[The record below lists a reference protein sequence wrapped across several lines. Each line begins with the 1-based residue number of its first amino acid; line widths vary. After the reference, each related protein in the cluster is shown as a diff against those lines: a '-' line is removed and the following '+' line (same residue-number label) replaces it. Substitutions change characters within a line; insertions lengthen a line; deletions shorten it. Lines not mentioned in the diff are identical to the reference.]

1 MKKKRVTRCLAV
13 LLAIVMFV
21 WGSPSLQVNALTNS
35 GWNIKGS
42 YGFAFAAQDID
53 VYDDLSF
60 SAESW
65 KGKIKAQEGFTIID
79 SKNSK
84 FSNGYFYVDYST
96 PNGWKQG
103 WISFNVKNQLPFYPS
118 LGSTA
123 ATVNTA
129 TTLWY
134 GNNADKYQP
143 FGMVYEGES
152 VAVLEYTTGEYW
164 AFIEYNTNAGRKRGF
179 VPVYY
184 LTFCYED
191 AILKPLTAGWR
202 KTIPTPVSGTFTV
215 YSGPTKQYVPI
226 GTVYKGESVIVLEE
240 FTRFDR
246 TVQHITYKVSGD
258 LDKSGYIF
266 LN

>member
-1 MKKKRVTRCLAV
+1 MGEKRVTRCLAV
-13 LLAIVMFV
+13 LLAIVMLV

-35 GWNIKGS
+35 GWSIRGS

-103 WISFNVKNQLPFYPS
+103 WISFNVKTQLPFYPS
-118 LGSTA
+118 IGTTA
-123 ATVNTA
+123 ATVNTT

-134 GNNADKYQP
+134 GENASIYQS

-152 VAVLEYTTGEYW
+152 VALLEYTKGGYW

-179 VPVYY
+179 VPFSY
-184 LTFCYED
+184 LTLCYED
-191 AILKPLTAGWR
+191 AIVKNLNYGWEYYKNSNTTA
-202 KTIPTPVSGTFTV
+202 TYTV
-215 YSGPTKQYVPI
+215 YSGPTKEYVPI
-226 GTVYKGESVIVLEE
+226 GTVYKDEPIRIIEE
-240 FTRFDR
+240 FTRFDKK
-246 TVQHITYKVSGD
+246 VLYIAYKVPGS